1 MLCEV
6 DFVPRGE
13 KGILVSLK
21 KQIAMNSLKI
31 KILQDLKQRLADR
44 LEDNL
49 KDVVLFG
56 SQLTEKS
63 SEDSDFDILIV
74 VRNNKTWKLER
85 EISDICYEVEL
96 EYGII
101 TDSHIL
107 SESELSAPRGKQPI
121 FLNANTKG
129 YHA

>member
-1 MLCEV
+1 M
-6 DFVPRGE
+6 
-13 KGILVSLK
+13 
-21 KQIAMNSLKI
+21 AMNSMKI
-31 KILQDLKQRLADR
+31 KILQDLKQRLSDR

-49 KDVVLFG
+49 KDVILFG

-74 VRNNKTWKLER
+74 VRNNKTWQLER
-85 EISDICYEVEL
+85 LISDICYEVEL

-121 FLNANTKG
+121 FFNAITKG

>member
-1 MLCEV
+1 
-6 DFVPRGE
+6 
-13 KGILVSLK
+13 
-21 KQIAMNSLKI
+21 MNSLKI

-107 SESELSAPRGKQPI
+107 SESELNAPRGKQPI
-121 FLNANTKG
+121 FLNAITKG

>member
-1 MLCEV
+1 M
-6 DFVPRGE
+6 D
-13 KGILVSLK
+13 
-21 KQIAMNSLKI
+21 SLKI
-31 KILQDLKQRLADR
+31 KILQDLKQRLSDR

-56 SQLTEKS
+56 SQLTEDNS
-63 SEDSDFDILIV
+63 QDSDYDILIIV
-74 VRNNKTWKLER
+74 ENKANWKLER
-85 EISDICYEVEL
+85 EISDICFDIEL

-107 SESELSAPRGKQPI
+107 SKSDLNAPRGKQPI
-121 FLNANTKG
+121 FLNAINKG